1 MLRKSARCSICLAIL
16 GRCSLIW
23 MPGTEVGIALYSL
36 PAFKSNVCDWAGPPC
51 IHRRMHDLCLV
62 PWLAA
67 RAARSASSPN
77 QPDVDPATTPAA
89 ASLSS
94 SRRDGLMV
102 STFQELHF
110 HHGDTEDTE
119 KKKNSF

>member
-36 PAFKSNVCDWAGPPC
+36 PAFKSNVCDCAGPPA

-77 QPDVDPATTPAA
+77 QPDADEPRTPAA
-89 ASLSS
+89 ESLSQ
-94 SRRDGLMV
+94 SRRERLVGNIVV
-102 STFQELHF
+102 SDHCRISPPFTAGGAFPPP
-110 HHGDTEDTE
+110 
-119 KKKNSF
+119 